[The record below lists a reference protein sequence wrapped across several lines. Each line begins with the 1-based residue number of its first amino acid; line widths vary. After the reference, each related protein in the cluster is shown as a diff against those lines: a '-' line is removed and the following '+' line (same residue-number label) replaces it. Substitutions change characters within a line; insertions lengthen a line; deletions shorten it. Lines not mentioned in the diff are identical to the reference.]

1 MLTTAHDSSQT
12 TRISVATDGQ
22 HANHPH
28 RKGRGDVRG
37 GLHGAWLGTDTAALA
52 MALLYLLHAWLSE
65 SVREGAQDQ

>member
-28 RKGRGDVRG
+28 RRGRGDVRE
-37 GLHGAWLGTDTAALA
+37 GLHGAYLGTAALA